1 MPADLQLQLLGAFP
15 HSLIRSTRGVEL
27 SQSIKSAAIKMRSRM
42 INDGFLT
49 PLVPNLPSNTRWF
62 ASPTAGLPFFG
73 SRNLALYIRFDN
85 WNGGNTRLLSVDNA
99 DTLMD

>member
-1 MPADLQLQLLGAFP
+1 MELHDGSADL
-15 HSLIRSTRGVEL
+15 
-27 SQSIKSAAIKMRSRM
+27 SAATAAAAWRRLESANDSNGS
-42 INDGFLT
+42 NDGFLT